1 MIEAYK
7 RELRLMPHIL
17 KMEQRG
23 INLDGSLLAVDTDHY
38 WGVLDELDDKI
49 CEKVGRMVDVDSNRE
64 LADAIEA
71 AGLSKGF
78 ATTPTGLRS
87 TSKESLI
94 GAVADPVLLGHLL
107 VRGSIAT
114 CLRTFMQ
121 PWRVQYE
128 AHGRLFMKWNQIRNY

>member
-1 MIEAYK
+1 MIEAYE
-7 RELRLMPHIL
+7 RELRLMPYIL
-17 KMEQRG
+17 EMEQRG
-23 INLDGSLLAVDTDHY
+23 INLDGPRLAVDTDHY
-38 WGVLDELDDKI
+38 WNALDELDDKI
-49 CEKVGRMVDVDSNRE
+49 CEKVGKVVDVDSNAQ

-87 TSKESLI
+87 TAKESLI
-94 GAVADPVLLGHLL
+94 GAVADPELLGHLL

-128 AHGRLFMKWNQIRNY
+128 AHGQPHSPQKN